1 MSTPLTSS
9 NPRNTAEQVRLDYR
23 TAREQARQ
31 SRLDEYAKPRNTN
44 QPLQPVEVK
53 DMVHPDGTLA
63 RKALDS
69 DLEVSIPSW
78 LLLPDDG
85 DTEYVYLQISKTGD
99 IDSGYKDVASATFYG
114 PVDDSIFPYAMHIPQ
129 NELPANGTIHVRYRH
144 VNFTSYPT
152 VSIARALICDS
163 LPPWG
168 RDAQPEGVAFTALVI
183 NEANLGTGVQGIL
196 PDDPHGGEGDTYEL
210 YFLDRWP
217 EEGDDFRNPV
227 SEGVVHANRAVVI
240 PANHFRDKGDGKYHV
255 AYYLWDRAGNKSRLS
270 LPVTLNVVLGDL
282 PDNLNLHTVP
292 LAQRDNLI
300 DLKDAIEGVTVVIDR
315 YDHAR
320 ENDRVVVRWGN
331 SVLAPETVGVKDK
344 IIVHVPNPVLRHEF
358 GTAAGPLNT
367 TISYQV
373 LRGEVPFPDTPLSL
387 DVQVDFSVVGPER
400 PNPDDTWPN
409 PINDQLV
416 APTIRGKVSNT
427 DNVLTRADKDQDA
440 TLTFPHYPNIM
451 DGHYVDFY
459 WNGVRVSEKEYKV
472 DTSDPDPISIDIPWK
487 YILQAGNKPDVE
499 VYHTVRADIAA
510 LNEQHSVPQ
519 SVNVDAVEIKLPAPR
534 YEGIKDGWL
543 NCGSLAHPTIP
554 DGPLSLR
561 VTILDLSEHLKS
573 GDRVTMI
580 WEPWIGSNNN
590 DGDTPVPG
598 AEDRQT
604 ITLDDTNIGGFTW
617 HIEPYHERLLPTFI
631 YPDHTRARARF
642 RVTKEDG
649 SITSDWIVHK
659 LSLAAGNT
667 SCPLP
672 PPRKP

>member
-1 MSTPLTSS
+1 MSTPLASS

-31 SRLDEYAKPRNTN
+31 SRLDEHAKPRNTN

-69 DLEVSIPSW
+69 DLEVSISSW
-78 LLLPDDG
+78 LLLPEDG

-99 IDSGYKDVASATFYG
+99 TDSGYKDVAFETFYG
-114 PVDDSIFPYAMHIPQ
+114 PVDGSIFPYAMHIPQ
-129 NELPANGTIHVRYRH
+129 NELPANGTVHVRYRH
-144 VNFTSYPT
+144 VNFVNQPT
-152 VSIARALICDS
+152 FSIARALICDS

-217 EEGDDFRNPV
+217 EEGDDFRDPV
-227 SEGVVHANRAVVI
+227 SKGVVPADRAVVI
-240 PANHFRDKGDGKYHV
+240 PANHFTDRGDGKYHV

-300 DLKDAIEGVTVVIDR
+300 DLKDAIEGVTVVIER

-358 GTAAGPLNT
+358 GTAAGRLKT

-387 DVQVDFSVVGPER
+387 DHDVDFSVVGPER
-400 PNPDDTWPN
+400 PDPDDKWPH
-409 PINDQLV
+409 PVNDQLV

-440 TLTFPHYPNIM
+440 TLTFPHYPSIM

-472 DTSDPDPISIDIPWK
+472 DTSDPNPISIDIPWK

-499 VYHTVRADIAA
+499 VYYTVRADIAA

-519 SVNVDAVEIKLPAPR
+519 SVNVDAIERILPAPS
-534 YEGIKDGWL
+534 YQGAENGWL
-543 NCGSLAHPTIP
+543 HCGSLVHPTLP
-554 DGPLSLR
+554 GAPLSLR
-561 VTILDLSEHLKS
+561 VTIPDLSKELEV
-573 GDRVTMI
+573 DDLVTMH
-580 WEPWIGSNNN
+580 WEPWIGSNES
-590 DGDTPVPG
+590 DGSRPVPG
-598 AEDRQT
+598 AAVSKT
-604 ITLDDTNIGGFTW
+604 IKLDASNIQGFTW
-617 HIEPYHERLLPTFI
+617 HIEPYDDHLLPTFN
-631 YPDHTRARARF
+631 YPEFIRVRARF
-642 RVTKEDG
+642 RYAKEDD

-659 LSLAAGNT
+659 LSLAAGND